1 MRQDDPEG
9 TLQGRIIK
17 VDMARLIKMI
27 GSYPDH
33 PVFLLEELAYLRGEV
48 QLGSWWTPQP
58 WPDSQR
64 VQTAALCGVAK
75 DFNLESAKDTRLT
88 QT

>member
-1 MRQDDPEG
+1 
-9 TLQGRIIK
+9 
-17 VDMARLIKMI
+17 MARLIKMI